1 MNRYGQHSDA
11 EAWDELEDSLAA
23 DGEHTPV
30 DVQDVGTQRF
40 EAPVVEPASAH
51 RVPGTLVS
59 ARGIE
64 VHGPWGPVFGP
75 LDLDI
80 DAGGVTVVAAPA
92 GAARTALLMA
102 LCGRMRLNKG
112 TLTVLGESRPQKI
125 IANSAIACMNEL
137 DEVRPSVTVRD
148 LVTEQKRWDSPW
160 YKLVPRVREDGVAE
174 MCEEIFGEV
183 PLPPLE
189 AFVDDLPEIQQLLL
203 RISVA
208 NTRRPPLLVVGRID
222 KIADDVERETLLRRL
237 VDLGRTQ
244 SVLIGDVN
252 PVDPALGV
260 RAVVDMQDLLGP
272 GDIGVLTKRK

>member
-1 MNRYGQHSDA
+1 MLFRS
-11 EAWDELEDSLAA
+11 
-23 DGEHTPV
+23 
-30 DVQDVGTQRF
+30 
-40 EAPVVEPASAH
+40 
-51 RVPGTLVS
+51 
-59 ARGIE
+59 
-64 VHGPWGPVFGP
+64 
-75 LDLDI
+75 
-80 DAGGVTVVAAPA
+80 
-92 GAARTALLMA
+92 
-102 LCGRMRLNKG
+102 
-112 TLTVLGESRPQKI
+112 
-125 IANSAIACMNEL
+125 
-137 DEVRPSVTVRD
+137 
-148 LVTEQKRWDSPW
+148 
-160 YKLVPRVREDGVAE
+160 REDGVAE